1 MIGCMDGM
9 LLTDSELM
17 KPVSQGDC
25 PEYSAVDISRELGQ
39 NANERMERQ
48 RRNFQEVRLQRIMS
62 IMLTPITEGGLRP
75 ASG

>member
-1 MIGCMDGM
+1 MIGSMNGI

-17 KPVSQGDC
+17 EPVSQSDC

-48 RRNFQEVRLQRIMS
+48 
-62 IMLTPITEGGLRP
+62 
-75 ASG
+75 